1 MLLAVVPIRRR
12 TVKVVQ
18 VMNCGFIRYDRLR
31 QIMSEH
37 PSVLDR
43 IRSFSK
49 KRQRSE
55 REKLASSDKLKRSDT
70 LHSLVSDH
78 DSTAPQAR
86 ATEVLRKEL
95 HSGMTEWNWRQRVDG
110 RLDALVRATNRSHP
124 GKAGSEATCKC
135 WVQAEDLSTL
145 TSQLSTVIERMP
157 IATPTASP
165 IPSAARTASG
175 GPVLQAESPRVYT
188 TRAGLADRVE
198 EALSPGCTDTAL
210 ISALLGEVDAAGFSH
225 PSVGALRQKHARMP
239 PSSQVCSLLRHA
251 CRRQRFVDDSGS

>member
-1 MLLAVVPIRRR
+1 
-12 TVKVVQ
+12 
-18 VMNCGFIRYDRLR
+18 MNCGFIRYDRLR

-78 DSTAPQAR
+78 DTPRPQAR

-110 RLDALVRATNRSHP
+110 RLDALVRARNRSDPDNLLNHVQMLGAGGGP
-124 GKAGSEATCKC
+124 CDADVAALNGDRAYADRNPDRLANPLRRAHGTRRPASASRAASGLHDQGRLGGPSGGGSESWLHGHGA
-135 WVQAEDLSTL
+135 DL
-145 TSQLSTVIERMP
+145 
-157 IATPTASP
+157 
-165 IPSAARTASG
+165 G
-175 GPVLQAESPRVYT
+175 
-188 TRAGLADRVE
+188 
-198 EALSPGCTDTAL
+198 
-210 ISALLGEVDAAGFSH
+210 AAG
-225 PSVGALRQKHARMP
+225 
-239 PSSQVCSLLRHA
+239 
-251 CRRQRFVDDSGS
+251 

>member
-1 MLLAVVPIRRR
+1 
-12 TVKVVQ
+12 
-18 VMNCGFIRYDRLR
+18 MNCGFIRYDRLR

-110 RLDALVRATNRSHP
+110 RLDALVRARNRSDP
-124 GKAGSEATCKC
+124 DKFLKLCKC
-135 WVQAEDLSTL
+135 WVQAEDLATL

-165 IPSAARTASG
+165 IPSAARTAPG
-175 GPVLQAESPRVYT
+175 GPLLQAEPPQVYT

-210 ISALLGEVDAAGFSH
+210 ISALLAEVDAAGLSH

-239 PSSQVCSLLRHA
+239 PSSQVCSLLS
-251 CRRQRFVDDSGS
+251 QFVLVAANFLSPIREAGFG